1 MTENTTGENIAENSY
16 PLRQI
21 NSIKSAVSSH
31 KQTLILGLSSS
42 LNGGAA
48 YGYIISLDYHYFTP
62 ALGIVAGLVGG
73 FGVAAKNL
81 FSEKRNRLPEKQE
94 DIPLEDIAMN
104 VIFGTIAL
112 LLGYLIVYYFV
123 KFPISSLH
131 GELIRPA
138 EHGTIFEFFKQTLAL
153 EDIIA
158 AILGSISSF
167 AIPILFKEKIRSLM
181 KKLKINPFYSA
192 SK

>member
-1 MTENTTGENIAENSY
+1 VGNSY

-21 NSIKSAVSSH
+21 NSIKSAVLSH

-42 LNGGAA
+42 LNGAAA

-81 FSEKRNRLPEKQE
+81 FSEKRNRIHEKQDE

-112 LLGYLIVYYFV
+112 LLGYIIVYYFV

-138 EHGTIFEFFKQTLAL
+138 EHGTIYEFFKQTLAL

-158 AILGSISSF
+158 AILGSISSLAF
-167 AIPILFKEKIRSLM
+167 PILFKEKIKYLM
-181 KKLKINPFYSA
+181 KKLKINPVYSA